1 MLGDTVA
8 RNPRELARLLRYAKI
23 AMDKSTIDVLI
34 IYTTVVYLIKYH
46 IHVSAYVFK
55 CI

>member
-34 IYTTVVYLIKYH
+34 IYTSISNQISYH
-46 IHVSAYVFK
+46 INVSAYVFK